1 MDCHSRYRT
10 DAYHNIVPRF
20 NERFIL
26 SLVNCQNSIVID
38 DEFNILP
45 ITHTMDTISVDD
57 IK

>member
-10 DAYHNIVPRF
+10 EAYTNVVPRF

-26 SLVNCQNSIVID
+26 SITDLENSIVID

-45 ITHTMDTISVDD
+45 I
-57 IK
+57 